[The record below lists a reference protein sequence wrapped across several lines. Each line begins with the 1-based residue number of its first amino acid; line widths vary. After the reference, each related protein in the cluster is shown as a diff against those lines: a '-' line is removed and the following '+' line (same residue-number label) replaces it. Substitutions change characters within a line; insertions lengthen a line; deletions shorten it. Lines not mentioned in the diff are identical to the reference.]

1 MLVITLI
8 VVNHGTV
15 EFQQLRYVVAVAE
28 TSSFTRAAEQ
38 CHVVQSALS
47 HQVARLERE
56 LGVRLFARTS
66 RRVEL
71 TVAGEAFLPAARQSL
86 AAAERAASDAAAAA
100 GEVRGRLR
108 VGAIPTV
115 AAVDVP
121 ELLSRFRERHPQV
134 QVSLESRR
142 SDEMVALVAS
152 GELDAAFLGFPESVH
167 PEGVAL
173 RELARDRLVAVLPA
187 DHARAR
193 RKRLRLADLADEVF
207 VDFPAGSPGRA
218 QSDTAFAAAGVSR
231 EVAFEV
237 MSTDLMAR
245 LVDRGLGVALLPSTY
260 DPGWPGLV
268 TVAVTDGPR
277 RVEYVASSEFNPT
290 PAARAF
296 LELVPG

>member
-1 MLVITLI
+1 MD
-8 VVNHGTV
+8 GV
-15 EFQQLRYVVAVAE
+15 EFQQMRYVVAVAE
-28 TSSFTRAAEQ
+28 TRNFTRAAEQ

-56 LGVRLFARTS
+56 LGVTLFARTS

-71 TVAGEAFLPAARQSL
+71 TAAGEAFLPAARQSL
-86 AAAERAASDAAAAA
+86 EAADRAAADAAAAV
-100 GEVRGRLR
+100 GEVRGRLC

-121 ELLSRFRERHPQV
+121 ELLKQFRDRHPQV

-142 SDEMVALVAS
+142 SDEMVALVVS
-152 GELDAAFLGFPESVH
+152 GGLDVAFLGFEESVR
-167 PEGVAL
+167 PSGVAL
-173 RELARDRLVAVLPA
+173 RELARDRLVAVLPS
-187 DHARAR
+187 DHPRAG

-218 QSDTAFAAAGVSR
+218 QTDAAFAAAGLVR

-245 LVDRGLGVALLPSTY
+245 MVQRGLGIALLPSTY
-260 DPGWPGLV
+260 DLALPGLV
-268 TVAVTDGPR
+268 TVGVTDGPR
-277 RVEYVASSEFNPT
+277 RVEYLASSAFNPS

-296 LELVPG
+296 LELVRT